1 MLFTRLQKCDKIVME
16 RIWFA
21 MKRIVSLV
29 RKAVDEYGM
38 IREGERVAVGV
49 SGGKDSMVLLW
60 ALALLSRYHPKNFT
74 VVGVSVDPGFG
85 GDFTPIREFAEKI
98 GVEYHVK
105 ETQLKEIIFDERKEK
120 SPCSLCSK
128 MRRGALNDMAKEYG
142 CDTLALGHHMDDVLE
157 TFFLSLLYEGRINC
171 FSPFTYLDRSR
182 VTQIR
187 PMIYVRECDV
197 KSAIKRNNVPVM
209 PKVCPVDG
217 ITKRED
223 MKHIIRDLESKTT
236 PGLKKR
242 LFHAISASGIDGW
255 KEF

>member
-1 MLFTRLQKCDKIVME
+1 
-16 RIWFA
+16 
-21 MKRIVSLV
+21 MKRIVSLL

-38 IREGERVAVGV
+38 IRENERVAVGV

-60 ALALLSRYHPKNFT
+60 GLHMLSRYHPSNFS
-74 VVGVSVDPGFG
+74 VVGLSIDPGFG
-85 GDFTPIREFAEKI
+85 GDYGIVEDFAKKI
-98 GVEYHVK
+98 GVELHCK
-105 ETQLKEIIFDERKEK
+105 KTQFKEIIFDERKEQ

-157 TFFLSLLYEGRINC
+157 TFFLSLLYEGRVNC

-197 KSAIKRNNVPVM
+197 VSAVKRNDIPVM

-217 ITKRED
+217 ITKRSD
-223 MKHIIRDLESKTT
+223 MKEIIRDLEKRTA

-242 LFHAISASGIDGW
+242 LFHAVSSSGIDGW

>member
-1 MLFTRLQKCDKIVME
+1 
-16 RIWFA
+16 

-29 RKAVDEYGM
+29 RKAVDDYGM
-38 IREGERVAVGV
+38 IRENERVAVGV
-49 SGGKDSMVLLW
+49 SGGKDSMVLLN
-60 ALALLSRYHPKNFT
+60 ALANLSRYHPKNFT
-74 VVGVSVDPGFG
+74 VVGLAIDPGFG
-85 GDFTPIREFAEKI
+85 GDYTIVEEFAKKI
-98 GVEYHVK
+98 GVELYVK
-105 ETQLKEIIFDERKEK
+105 KTQFKEIIFDERKEQ

-142 CDTLALGHHMDDVLE
+142 CDTLALGHHQDDVLE

-187 PMIYVRECDV
+187 PMIYVRETDIKSVV
-197 KSAIKRNNVPVM
+197 KRCNIPVM

-217 ITKRED
+217 ITKRAD
-223 MKHIIRDLESKTT
+223 MKDIIRDLEKKTT

-242 LFHAISASGIDGW
+242 LFHAVSASGIDGW
-255 KEF
+255 REF

>member
-1 MLFTRLQKCDKIVME
+1 
-16 RIWFA
+16 

-49 SGGKDSMVLLW
+49 SGGKDSMILLW
-60 ALALLSRYHPKNFT
+60 ALALLSRYHPSDFT

-85 GDFTPIREFAEKI
+85 ADFTPIREFAEKI

-223 MKHIIRDLESKTT
+223 MKHIIRDLESKTS

-242 LFHAISASGIDGW
+242 LFHAISSSGIDGW

>member
-1 MLFTRLQKCDKIVME
+1 
-16 RIWFA
+16 

-29 RKAVDEYGM
+29 RKAIDEYGM
-38 IREGERVAVGV
+38 IRENERVAVGV
-49 SGGKDSMVLLW
+49 SGGKDSMVLLN
-60 ALALLSRYHPKNFT
+60 ALANLSRYHPKNFT
-74 VVGVSVDPGFG
+74 VVGVAIDPGFG
-85 GDFTPIREFAEKI
+85 GNYSIVEEFAEKI

-105 ETQLKEIIFDERKEK
+105 KTQFKEIIFDERREQ

-142 CDTLALGHHMDDVLE
+142 CDTLALGHHQDDVLE
-157 TFFLSLLYEGRINC
+157 TFFLSLLYEGRVNC

-187 PMIYVRECDV
+187 PMIYVRETDI
-197 KSAIKRNNVPVM
+197 KSVVRRCNIPVM

-217 ITKRED
+217 TTKRAD
-223 MKHIIRDLESKTT
+223 MKEIIKELEKKTT

-242 LFHAISASGIDGW
+242 LFHAVSSSGIDGW
-255 KEF
+255 HDF

>member
-1 MLFTRLQKCDKIVME
+1 
-16 RIWFA
+16 
-21 MKRIVSLV
+21 MKRIVSLI
-29 RKAVDEYGM
+29 RKAIDEYGM
-38 IREGERVAVGV
+38 IRDGERVAVGV
-49 SGGKDSMVLLW
+49 SGGKDSMVLLE
-60 ALALLSRYHPKNFT
+60 ALALLSRYHPKNFE
-74 VVGVSVDPGFG
+74 VVGISVDPGFG
-85 GDFTPIREFAEKI
+85 GDYDIIADYAKKI
-98 GVEYHVK
+98 GVEYYVK

-128 MRRGALNDMAKEYG
+128 MRRGALNDMAKEHG

-157 TFFLSLLYEGRINC
+157 TFFLSLLYEGRVNC

-187 PMIYVRECDV
+187 PMIYVREGDI
-197 KSAIKRNNVPVM
+197 KSAVNRNHIPVM

-217 ITKRED
+217 ITKRAD
-223 MKHIIRDLESKTT
+223 MKDIIRDLEKKTA

-242 LFHAISASGIDGW
+242 LFHAVMASGIDGW

>member
-1 MLFTRLQKCDKIVME
+1 
-16 RIWFA
+16 

-38 IREGERVAVGV
+38 IRDNERVAVGV
-49 SGGKDSMVLLW
+49 SGGKDSMVMLN
-60 ALALLSRYHPKNFT
+60 ALAQLSRYHPKNFT
-74 VVGVSVDPGFG
+74 VVGVAIDPGFG
-85 GDFTPIREFAEKI
+85 GDYSIVEDFAKQI
-98 GVEYHVK
+98 GVEMHVK
-105 ETQLKEIIFDERKEK
+105 KTQLKEIIFDERKEH

-142 CDTLALGHHMDDVLE
+142 CDTLALGHHLDDVLE
-157 TFFLSLLYEGRINC
+157 TFFLSLLYEGRVNC

-187 PMIYVRECDV
+187 PMIYVRETDIKSVVKRCD
-197 KSAIKRNNVPVM
+197 IPVM

-217 ITKRED
+217 ITKRAD
-223 MKHIIRDLESKTT
+223 MKEIIKDLEKRTA

-242 LFHAISASGIDGW
+242 LFHAVASSGLEGW

>member
-1 MLFTRLQKCDKIVME
+1 MIKYDKIILLKGFDLV
-16 RIWFA
+16 
-21 MKRIVSLV
+21 MKRIVSRV
-29 RKAVDEYGM
+29 RKAIDEYGM
-38 IREGERVAVGV
+38 IRPNERVAVGV
-49 SGGKDSMVLLW
+49 SGGKDSMVMLE
-60 ALALLSRYHPKNFT
+60 ALAQLSHYHPANFT
-74 VVGVSVDPGFG
+74 VVGLAIDPGFG
-85 GDFTPIREFAEKI
+85 GDYSIVEDFAKEI
-98 GVEYHVK
+98 GVEFYLK
-105 ETQLKEIIFDERKEK
+105 KTQLKEIIFDERNEQ

-128 MRRGALNDMAKEYG
+128 MRRGALNDMAKEHG

-157 TFFLSLLYEGRINC
+157 TFFLSLLYEGRVNC

-187 PMIYVRECDV
+187 PMIYVRECDI
-197 KSAIKRNNVPVM
+197 KSVVRKRNIPVM

-223 MKHIIRDLESKTT
+223 MKHIIKDLEKKTT

-242 LFHAISASGIDGW
+242 LFHAVMSSGIEGW

>member
-1 MLFTRLQKCDKIVME
+1 
-16 RIWFA
+16 
-21 MKRIVSLV
+21 MKRIVSLI

-38 IREGERVAVGV
+38 IRKNERIAVGV
-49 SGGKDSMVLLW
+49 SGGKDSMVLLG
-60 ALALLSRYHPKNFT
+60 ALHQLSKYHPANFT
-74 VVGVSVDPGFG
+74 VVGISIDPGFG
-85 GDFTPIREFAEKI
+85 GNYDVIEEYAQRL

-105 ETQLKEIIFDERKEK
+105 KTQFKEIIFDERKEK

-157 TFFLSLLYEGRINC
+157 TFFLSLLYEGRVNC
-171 FSPFTYLDRSR
+171 YSPFTYLDRSR

-187 PMIYVRECDV
+187 PMIYVRECDIE
-197 KSAIKRNNVPVM
+197 SAVRRNNVPVM
-209 PKVCPVDG
+209 DKICPVDG
-217 ITKRED
+217 ITKRAD
-223 MKHIIRDLESKTT
+223 MKEIIKDLEKKTT

-242 LFHAISASGIDGW
+242 LFHAVASSGLDGW

>member
-1 MLFTRLQKCDKIVME
+1 
-16 RIWFA
+16 

-38 IREGERVAVGV
+38 IRENERVAVGV
-49 SGGKDSMVLLW
+49 SGGKDSMVLLE
-60 ALALLSRYHPKNFT
+60 ALAALSKYHPKNFT
-74 VVGVSVDPGFG
+74 VVGMSIDPGFG
-85 GDFTPIREFAEKI
+85 GDYKMIEDFANKI
-98 GVEYHVK
+98 GVEYYCK
-105 ETQLKEIIFDERKEK
+105 KTQLKEIIFDERKEQ

-128 MRRGALNDMAKEYG
+128 MRRGALNDMAKEHG

-157 TFFLSLLYEGRINC
+157 TFFLSLLYEGRVNC
-171 FSPFTYLDRSR
+171 FSPFTYLDRTR

-197 KSAIKRNNVPVM
+197 VSAVNRNKIPVM

-217 ITKRED
+217 LTKRAD
-223 MKHIIRDLESKTT
+223 MKEIIKYLEKQTA

-242 LFHAISASGIDGW
+242 LFHAVASSGIDGW
-255 KEF
+255 KDF

>member
-1 MLFTRLQKCDKIVME
+1 
-16 RIWFA
+16 

-29 RKAVDEYGM
+29 RKAIDEYGM
-38 IREGERVAVGV
+38 IRPNERVAVGV
-49 SGGKDSMVLLW
+49 SGGKDSMVMLR
-60 ALALLSRYHPKNFT
+60 ALEQLSHYHPNNFT
-74 VVGVSVDPGFG
+74 VVGLAVDPGFG
-85 GDFTPIREFAEKI
+85 GDYGMVSDFADKI
-98 GVEYHVK
+98 GVEFHVK

-157 TFFLSLLYEGRINC
+157 TFFLSLLYEGRVNC
-171 FSPFTYLDRSR
+171 FSPFTYLDRSM

-187 PMIYVRECDV
+187 PMIYVRECDIV
-197 KSAIKRNNVPVM
+197 SAVRKNNIPVM
-209 PKVCPVDG
+209 SKVCPVDG
-217 ITKRED
+217 ITKRAD
-223 MKHIIRDLESKTT
+223 MKDIIKDLEKRTT

-242 LFHAISASGIDGW
+242 LFHAVMSSGIDGW

>member
-1 MLFTRLQKCDKIVME
+1 MFTQTQKYDKI
-16 RIWFA
+16 ILKGNGY
-21 MKRIVSLV
+21 MKRVVSLV
-29 RKAVDEYGM
+29 RKAIDEYGM

-49 SGGKDSMVLLW
+49 SGGKDSMVLLA
-60 ALALLSRYHPKNFT
+60 ALAMLSKYHPANFE
-74 VVGVSVDPGFG
+74 VVGISVDPGFG
-85 GDFTPIREFAEKI
+85 GDFSDVARYAEEI

-105 ETQLKEIIFDERKEK
+105 KTQLKEIIFDERKEQ

-157 TFFLSLLYEGRINC
+157 TFFLSLLYEGRVNC

-197 KSAIKRNNVPVM
+197 KSAVKRADIPVM

-217 ITKRED
+217 KTKRED
-223 MKHIIRDLESKTT
+223 MKHIIRDLEEKTA

-242 LFHAISASGIDGW
+242 LFHAVASSGIEGW
-255 KEF
+255 REF

>member
-1 MLFTRLQKCDKIVME
+1 
-16 RIWFA
+16 

-49 SGGKDSMVLLW
+49 SGGKDSMILLW
-60 ALALLSRYHPKNFT
+60 ALALLSRYHPSNFT

-85 GDFTPIREFAEKI
+85 ADFTPIREFAEKI

-223 MKHIIRDLESKTT
+223 MKHIIRDLESKTS

-242 LFHAISASGIDGW
+242 LFHAISSSDIDGW

>member
-1 MLFTRLQKCDKIVME
+1 
-16 RIWFA
+16 
-21 MKRIVSLV
+21 MKRVVSLV
-29 RKAVDEYGM
+29 RKAIDEYGM

-49 SGGKDSMVLLW
+49 SGGKDSMVLLA
-60 ALALLSRYHPKNFT
+60 ALSMLSRYHPSNFE
-74 VVGVSVDPGFG
+74 VVGVSIDPGFG
-85 GDFTPIREFAEKI
+85 GDFSEVERYAREL
-98 GVEYHVK
+98 GVEYHIK
-105 ETQLKEIIFDERKEK
+105 KTQLKEIIFDERKEQ

-142 CDTLALGHHMDDVLE
+142 CDTLALGHHLDDVLE
-157 TFFLSLLYEGRINC
+157 TFFLSLLYEGRVNC

-197 KSAIKRNNVPVM
+197 KSAVKRGNIPVM

-217 ITKRED
+217 KTKRED
-223 MKHIIRDLESKTT
+223 MKHIIRYLEDNTA

-242 LFHAISASGIDGW
+242 LFHAVASSGIEGW
-255 KEF
+255 REF

>member
-1 MLFTRLQKCDKIVME
+1 
-16 RIWFA
+16 

-38 IREGERVAVGV
+38 IRENERVAVGV
-49 SGGKDSMVLLW
+49 SGGKDSMVMLQ
-60 ALALLSRYHPKNFT
+60 ALAMLSRYHPKNFT
-74 VVGVSVDPGFG
+74 VVGLSIDPGFG
-85 GDFTPIREFAEKI
+85 GDYGIIEDFANRI
-98 GVEYHVK
+98 GVEYYIK
-105 ETQLKEIIFDERKEK
+105 KTQFKEIIFDERKEQ

-128 MRRGALNDMAKEYG
+128 MRRGALNDMAKEHG

-187 PMIYVRECDV
+187 PMIYVRECDI
-197 KSAIKRNNVPVM
+197 KSAVNRNKIPVM
-209 PKVCPVDG
+209 PKICPVDG
-217 ITKRED
+217 ITKRAD
-223 MKHIIRDLESKTT
+223 MKEIIHDLEKRTT

-242 LFHAISASGIDGW
+242 LFHAVSSSGIEGW
-255 KEF
+255 REF

>member
-1 MLFTRLQKCDKIVME
+1 
-16 RIWFA
+16 
-21 MKRIVSLV
+21 MKRIVSLI

-38 IREGERVAVGV
+38 IRERERVAVGV
-49 SGGKDSMVLLW
+49 SGGKDSMVLLA
-60 ALALLSRYHPKNFT
+60 ALNQLSKYHPKNFE

-85 GDFTPIREFAEKI
+85 GDYGMIEEYAKEI
-98 GVEYHVK
+98 GVEYHIK
-105 ETQLKEIIFDERKEK
+105 KTQLNEIIFDERKEK

-187 PMIYVRECDV
+187 PMIYVRETDI
-197 KSAIKRNNVPVM
+197 KSVVSRCHIPVI

-217 ITKRED
+217 ITKRSD
-223 MKHIIRDLESKTT
+223 MKDIIRDLEKKTA

-242 LFHAISASGIDGW
+242 LFHAVASSGIEGW

>member
-1 MLFTRLQKCDKIVME
+1 
-16 RIWFA
+16 

-38 IREGERVAVGV
+38 IRENERVAVGV
-49 SGGKDSMVLLW
+49 SGGKDSMVLLE
-60 ALALLSRYHPKNFT
+60 ALAALSKYHPKNFT
-74 VVGVSVDPGFG
+74 VVGLSIDPGFG
-85 GDFTPIREFAEKI
+85 GDYKMIEDFANKI
-98 GVEYHVK
+98 GVEYYCK
-105 ETQLKEIIFDERKEK
+105 KTQLKEIIFDERKEQ

-128 MRRGALNDMAKEYG
+128 MRRGALNDMAKEHG

-157 TFFLSLLYEGRINC
+157 TFFLSLLYEGRVNC
-171 FSPFTYLDRSR
+171 FSPFTYLDRTR

-197 KSAIKRNNVPVM
+197 VSAVNRNKIPVM

-217 ITKRED
+217 LTKRAD
-223 MKHIIRDLESKTT
+223 MKEIIKYLEKQTA

-242 LFHAISASGIDGW
+242 LFHAVASSGIDGW
-255 KEF
+255 KDF

>member
-1 MLFTRLQKCDKIVME
+1 
-16 RIWFA
+16 

-29 RKAVDEYGM
+29 RKAVDDYGM
-38 IREGERVAVGV
+38 IRENERVAVGE
-49 SGGKDSMVLLW
+49 SGGKDSMVMLN
-60 ALALLSRYHPKNFT
+60 ALAQLSRYHPSNFT
-74 VVGVSVDPGFG
+74 VVGLAIDPGFG
-85 GDFTPIREFAEKI
+85 GDYTMVEDFAKEI
-98 GVEYHVK
+98 GVELHVK
-105 ETQLKEIIFDERKEK
+105 KTQLKEIIFDERKEQ

-142 CDTLALGHHMDDVLE
+142 CDTLALGHHHDDVLE

-187 PMIYVRECDV
+187 PMIYVRETDIKSGV
-197 KSAIKRNNVPVM
+197 KRQNIPVM

-217 ITKRED
+217 ITKRAD
-223 MKHIIRDLESKTT
+223 MKEIIRDLEKRTT

-242 LFHAISASGIDGW
+242 LFHAISASGIEGW

>member
-1 MLFTRLQKCDKIVME
+1 
-16 RIWFA
+16 

-38 IREGERVAVGV
+38 IRDNERVAVGV
-49 SGGKDSMVLLW
+49 SGGKDSMVMLN
-60 ALALLSRYHPKNFT
+60 ALAMLSRYHPANFT
-74 VVGVSVDPGFG
+74 VVGIAIDPGFG
-85 GDFTPIREFAEKI
+85 GDFMPVEDFAKKI
-98 GVEYHVK
+98 GVEFHVK
-105 ETQLKEIIFDERKEK
+105 KTQLKEIIFDERKEK

-187 PMIYVRECDV
+187 PMIYVRETDI
-197 KSAIKRNNVPVM
+197 KSVIKRCDIPVM

-217 ITKRED
+217 ITKRAD
-223 MKHIIRDLESKTT
+223 MKEIIRELEKKTT

-242 LFHAISASGIDGW
+242 LFHAVASSGIEGW